1 MKIGARKVLKDKPHN
16 KPHIQGMLCYKPL
29 VSFIVVLIIVHLC
42 SFFFV
47 IFVML
52 SRDFVSVLVGLFGA
66 FEHQWPYS
74 ILVCGGWLLNQIKC
88 CCFSSQFSQLSRVGW
103 CGLLRQC
110 TLRTFNGV
118 KKNVI

>member
-66 FEHQWPYS
+66 FTLPQQTPTNTSGHTPY
-74 ILVCGGWLLNQIKC
+74 LFVV
-88 CCFSSQFSQLSRVGW
+88 VG
-103 CGLLRQC
+103 C
-110 TLRTFNGV
+110 
-118 KKNVI
+118 